1 MLLLDDIHD
10 KLDADRVYRLMEL
23 VCSDQFGQLFIT
35 DTGSGRMN
43 VLFKGR
49 GLPYR
54 MYDVALGNVKII

>member
-1 MLLLDDIHD
+1 
-10 KLDADRVYRLMEL
+10 
-23 VCSDQFGQLFIT
+23 
-35 DTGSGRMN
+35 MN